1 MTEQTTV
8 RMAIKI
14 SGTRDGADWPN
25 PGQTLDVSPAEAADL
40 IAGGYARPAASD
52 ETAVADTSGI
62 ETATPQGK
70 PSIKAQAAAEAAA
83 KAAAEAEAKEAA
95 ENAAAE
101 TAAKEAEAKAAA
113 DAEAKA
119 AAKK

>member
-1 MTEQTTV
+1 MSAETTTV

-14 SGTRDGADWPN
+14 SGTRDGNDWPN
-25 PGQTLDVSPAEAADL
+25 PGQTIDVSPAEAADL
-40 IAGGYARPAASD
+40 IAGGYARPAEQD

-70 PSIKAQAAAEAAA
+70 PSIKSQAAAEAAA
-83 KAAAEAEAKEAA
+83 KAEAES
-95 ENAAAE
+95 
-101 TAAKEAEAKAAA
+101 KAAA
-113 DAEAKA
+113 DAAAKA